1 MAEGNYFS
9 GVGGKVTFT
18 PDSTAV
24 EITVNNTEWTK
35 DESNRVS
42 EVTNAQSGGNAKWI
56 PSVDEQDGSFP
67 VVWDADNP
75 PLSVGLYAGSTGL
88 LKEYLGDSGEF
99 FSQEIVISKVSHKV
113 TTQSGAIMYTVTYK
127 GNGVVTLN

>member
-18 PDSTAV
+18 PDLTAV

-42 EVTNAQSGGNAKWI
+42 EVTNAQSGGQH
-56 PSVDEQDGSFP
+56 DFE
-67 VVWDADNP
+67 
-75 PLSVGLYAGSTGL
+75 
-88 LKEYLGDSGEF
+88 
-99 FSQEIVISKVSHKV
+99 
-113 TTQSGAIMYTVTYK
+113 
-127 GNGVVTLN
+127 